1 MSSLLPKFRREL
13 MLFRYHGSKILD
25 SKLQYLASFR
35 EVETG
40 KTSVHMI
47 CVRKKEYLK
56 AIIRCAN
63 SIWFHNPGVTIVV
76 YLDVDLSEYKDL
88 LLRKFHRRD
97 RVRLIVEENFE
108 SWQELKLR
116 VILNYLGEND
126 FFSDADL
133 YWNDSFP
140 ISQKGI
146 YFAAEESLLNR
157 EPYFSVITAA
167 GIDLKE
173 NSFMANSS
181 FISLGKDLDRSEFKL
196 EVESFFRQL
205 RATVIKGNFEHR
217 IQNKILRLS
226 EQIALSLAINS
237 RMSKFE
243 QLKFTD
249 KPMDGGIAESYY
261 LGTTKGW
268 D

>member
-1 MSSLLPKFRREL
+1 MSSLLPNFRREL
-13 MLFRYHGSKILD
+13 MLFRYHARKVFH

-35 EVETG
+35 KVETG
-40 KTSVHMI
+40 KACVHII

-56 AIIRCAN
+56 ATIRCAN
-63 SIWFHNPGVTIVV
+63 SIWFHTPEVRIVV
-76 YLDVDLSEYKDL
+76 YLDVDLSEYQDL
-88 LLRKFHRRD
+88 LLRKFHRSD

-140 ISQKGI
+140 ISRKGF
-146 YFAAEESLLNR
+146 YFATEEASLNR

-181 FISLGKDLDRSEFKL
+181 FISLGKDLDRREFKS
-196 EVESFFRQL
+196 EVENFFSQL
-205 RATVIKGNFEHR
+205 RATVIKGDFEQR

-226 EQIALSLAINS
+226 EQVALSLAINS
-237 RMSKFE
+237 RMSFFE
-243 QLKFTD
+243 PLKATD

>member
-1 MSSLLPKFRREL
+1 
-13 MLFRYHGSKILD
+13 MLFRYHASKFFH
-25 SKLQYLASFR
+25 SKFQYLSSLR
-35 EVETG
+35 KVQIG
-40 KTSVHMI
+40 KASVHVI

-56 AIIRCAN
+56 ATIRCAN
-63 SIWFHNPGVTIVV
+63 SIWFHNPEIRIVV
-76 YLDVDLSEYKDL
+76 YLDVGLSVHQDL
-88 LLRKFHRRD
+88 LMRKFHRRD
-97 RVRLIVEENFE
+97 RATLVVEDDFE

-140 ISQKGI
+140 ISRKGI

-157 EPYFSVITAA
+157 EPYFSIITAA
-167 GIDLKE
+167 GIDLKD

-181 FISLGKDLDRSEFKL
+181 FISLGRDLDRSDFKL
-196 EVESFFRQL
+196 EVESYFRQL
-205 RATVIKGNFEHR
+205 RATVIKGDYEQR
-217 IQNKILRLS
+217 IQSKILRLS

-237 RMSKFE
+237 RISIFE
-243 QLKFTD
+243 QLKSTD